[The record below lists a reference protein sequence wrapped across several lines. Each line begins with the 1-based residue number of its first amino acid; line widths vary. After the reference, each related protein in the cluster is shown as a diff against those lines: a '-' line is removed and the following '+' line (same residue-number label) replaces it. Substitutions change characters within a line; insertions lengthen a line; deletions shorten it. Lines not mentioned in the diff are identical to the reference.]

1 MVWGWQNISTARGD
15 YEASTVQDHGN
26 RDSCGVDA
34 LQSCG
39 PSICWN
45 CVQQLLILHGRGYGY
60 RNRAIIRT
68 STYGASAETYI
79 GSYPE
84 VTRPAGWYGALARL
98 YNDSGVLV
106 LQDGYTYSS
115 VPCLGIGISTAT
127 YSAVHDNYKSY
138 GVSKSWNGS
147 SYIGHATW
155 SSPYQTF

>member
-1 MVWGWQNISTARGD
+1 MKRVLCRTMATGILAVSMLFSLAVPAFAGTAYSNYSYFTDG
-15 YEASTVQDHGN
+15 
-26 RDSCGVDA
+26 
-34 LQSCG
+34 
-39 PSICWN
+39 
-45 CVQQLLILHGRGYGY
+45 GYGY